1 MMPEEPDEIAAN
13 DERPARAR
21 WWQGGWWQGHRRL
34 ATACLVVLA
43 AVVAIVVIVV
53 PRHQAAKA
61 APPTAAAAPAAPVS
75 VTNSPSGAVTG
86 GTFAAGSA
94 GGVGWTLTVQTM
106 GTGSCLPVVAWDG
119 QIPAVLFPD
128 TNLGMTP
135 AGAPAVT
142 TGTMPQPSPAVP
154 PGTSFAFFRVP
165 AAVRQLRVD
174 IGGAAPLIVTPRQET
189 ACGRVYRLAGFGFPS
204 AARVTVTAITGHGS
218 LPAYTMP
225 GTLVQPAPGT
235 LGGGWQELGPVQR
248 MGPPKLVASAD
259 IGGGVWQM
267 SIGIS
272 SDGVCFHVTRNG
284 TRALPVECARV
295 SMLSAN
301 APVNLLRTP
310 STRGYF
316 LTVAKDVTLVTA
328 TLPDGTA
335 VRATPVDV
343 YGVLFAGVFTG
354 DVTPVKFTFY
364 RAGGRVIDSI
374 PWEPGPLK
382 SKA

>member
-43 AVVAIVVIVV
+43 AIVAIVVVVV

-61 APPTAAAAPAAPVS
+61 APPQPAAVPVS
-75 VTNSPSGAVTG
+75 VTNSPSSALTG
-86 GTFAAGSA
+86 GVFASGVG

-119 QIPAVLFPD
+119 QIPAVLFPG
-128 TNLGMTP
+128 TNLGMTQ
-135 AGAPAVT
+135 AGAPSVIT
-142 TGTMPQPSPAVP
+142 GGTMQPVPAVP
-154 PGTSFAFFRVP
+154 SGMSFAFFRVP
-165 AAVRQLRVD
+165 ATVRQLRVD
-174 IGGAAPLIVTPRQET
+174 IGGAAPLTVTPRQET

-204 AARVTVTAITGHGS
+204 AARVTVTAITGHSG
-218 LPAYTMP
+218 LAAYTLP
-225 GTLVQPAPGT
+225 YPLVHPAPRT
-235 LGGGWQELGPVQR
+235 LGYGAWQSLGPVQR
-248 MGPPKLVASAD
+248 MGPPKLVARAD
-259 IGGGVWQM
+259 IGGTVWEM

-272 SDGVCFHVTRNG
+272 SDGECFHVTANG
-284 TRALPVECARV
+284 TGALPVECVRV

-301 APVNLLRTP
+301 APVNLLKLP
-310 STRGYF
+310 STQGYF

-343 YGVLFAGVFTG
+343 YGVLFAGVFTD
-354 DVTPVKFTFY
+354 DVTPVTFTFY
-364 RAGGRVIDSI
+364 RAGGSIIDSI
-374 PWEPGPLK
+374 PVEPGPLK